1 MTGRNALLSTELIKP
16 IELMKS
22 MDWAFPGH
30 CKGQG
35 SSPGQALFLFQPLRL
50 FIYSY
55 CECHVHFL
63 TLIFQSIFY

>member
-35 SSPGQALFLFQPLRL
+35 SIPGQPLFLG
-50 FIYSY
+50 
-55 CECHVHFL
+55 
-63 TLIFQSIFY
+63 TLSTA